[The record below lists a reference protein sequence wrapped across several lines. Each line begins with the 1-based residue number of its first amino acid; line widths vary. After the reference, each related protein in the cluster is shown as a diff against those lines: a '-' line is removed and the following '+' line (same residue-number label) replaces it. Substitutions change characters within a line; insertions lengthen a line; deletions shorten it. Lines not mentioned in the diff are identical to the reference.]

1 VVAEPSHTQDEPS
14 QHHAPLEEHTSHVV
28 ETHESVVHHEPVS
41 FEHPHV
47 EAVQAAPNVEAA
59 ETAIHPETHGS
70 IESSIGHI
78 EFVESL
84 ASPEET
90 NKEAKPASEPC
101 SASISD
107 MVELF
112 KIKFFVKKNIIS
124 SLIAH

>member
-1 VVAEPSHTQDEPS
+1 MVAEPSHTQDEPS
-14 QHHAPLEEHTSHVV
+14 QHHAQIEEHTSHVV

-41 FEHPHV
+41 FEHSHV
-47 EAVQAAPNVEAA
+47 EAVQAVPNVEVV
-59 ETAIHPETHGS
+59 HPETHGS

>member
-1 VVAEPSHTQDEPS
+1 MVAEPSHTQDEPS
-14 QHHAPLEEHTSHVV
+14 QHHVPIEEHTSHVV
-28 ETHESVVHHEPVS
+28 ETHEAVN
-41 FEHPHV
+41 FEQPHV
-47 EAVQAAPNVEAA
+47 EVVQAAPNVEVA

-101 SASISD
+101 SASNSD